1 MKIQIFVRKKFI
13 LEMADLGFFGGGS
26 DSSDSE
32 EETVQG
38 EFRFYLGRDSSWML
52 YGAHFQVQRRT
63 IESATDST
71 LM

>member
-1 MKIQIFVRKKFI
+1 MDLFHREIFTKI

-38 EFRFYLGRDSSWML
+38 DFRFILNRDS
-52 YGAHFQVQRRT
+52 R
-63 IESATDST
+63 
-71 LM
+71 

>member
-1 MKIQIFVRKKFI
+1 MKFLLKI

-38 EFRFYLGRDSSWML
+38 DFRFILNRDS
-52 YGAHFQVQRRT
+52 R
-63 IESATDST
+63 
-71 LM
+71 

>member
-1 MKIQIFVRKKFI
+1 MSTKAANLKIIFFGSFSVLKHFI

-38 EFRFYLGRDSSWML
+38 DFRFILDRDS
-52 YGAHFQVQRRT
+52 R
-63 IESATDST
+63 
-71 LM
+71 

>member
-1 MKIQIFVRKKFI
+1 MDKNHKPAIESQNSKIYFTMEILIKI

-38 EFRFYLGRDSSWML
+38 DFRFFLDRDS
-52 YGAHFQVQRRT
+52 R
-63 IESATDST
+63 
-71 LM
+71 

>member
-1 MKIQIFVRKKFI
+1 MPKFKLYSTMKSLLKI

-38 EFRFYLGRDSSWML
+38 DFRFILDRD
-52 YGAHFQVQRRT
+52 FR
-63 IESATDST
+63 
-71 LM
+71 